1 MRETDLARGFD
12 LQDPAKTPSEQ
23 IPAAAREKDMVSC
36 LGLAKD
42 LIRKEI
48 SSLECLHA
56 RIGPEFERAVSCLNR
71 IGGKV
76 ITTGLG
82 KSGIIAGKISATLSS
97 TGTPS
102 IFIHPVEALH
112 GDLGIIQR
120 GDIGLFLSNSGET
133 AEVLQFLQIFKRL
146 GLKTIAIV
154 GKTNST
160 LARDCDIYLDASVES
175 EACPLNLAPTSSTTV
190 AMVLGDA
197 LAGCVLTLKGF
208 STEDFSRLHP
218 SGALGRRLLFRVK
231 DLMHSGDNLP
241 LVMSGTRMRNA
252 LVVLT
257 GKAMGAVLV
266 VSSDGAL
273 LGIFTDGD
281 LRRAVQQY
289 ENLLDIEVDKVMTKD
304 PVVIHDC
311 RMAAEALNL
320 MENRPSQISVL
331 PVLDRENKAVG
342 IIRLHDLVLAGL

>member
-1 MRETDLARGFD
+1 MTAR
-12 LQDPAKTPSEQ
+12 K
-23 IPAAAREKDMVSC
+23 KDMISS
-36 LGLAKD
+36 LSLAKD

-48 SSLECLHA
+48 SSLESLHA
-56 RIGPEFERAVSCLNR
+56 RIGPEFERAVSCLNEIR
-71 IGGKV
+71 GKV
-76 ITTGLG
+76 IATGLG

-102 IFIHPVEALH
+102 IFIHPVEAMH

-120 GDIGLFLSNSGET
+120 GDLGLFLSNSGET
-133 AEVLQFLQIFKRL
+133 AEVLQFLQMLKRL

-154 GKTNST
+154 GRANST
-160 LARDCDIYLDASVES
+160 LARDCDICLDASVES

-197 LAGCVLTLKGF
+197 LAGCLLTLKGF
-208 STEDFSRLHP
+208 SPEDFSRLHP

-231 DLMHSGDNLP
+231 DIMHSGENLP
-241 LVMSGTRMRNA
+241 VVMSGTLMRDA
-252 LVVLT
+252 LVALT

-266 VSSDGAL
+266 VSSQGDL

-281 LRRAVQQY
+281 LRRAVQQH
-289 ENLLDIEVDKVMTKD
+289 ENLLDIEIDKMMTRN
-304 PVVIHDC
+304 PVVIHDS

-331 PVLDRENKAVG
+331 PVLDRDNKVAG
-342 IIRLHDLVLAGL
+342 IIRVHDLVQAGL

>member
-1 MRETDLARGFD
+1 MTIQKNDTF
-12 LQDPAKTPSEQ
+12 
-23 IPAAAREKDMVSC
+23 SC

-48 SSLECLHA
+48 SSLESLHA
-56 RIGPEFERAVSCLNR
+56 RIGPEFERAVSCLHETK
-71 IGGKV
+71 GKV
-76 ITTGLG
+76 IATGLG
-82 KSGIIAGKISATLSS
+82 KSGIVAGKISATLSS

-102 IFIHPVEALH
+102 IFIHPVEAMH

-120 GDIGLFLSNSGET
+120 GDFGLFFSNSGET
-133 AEVLQFLQIFKRL
+133 AEVLQFLQMFKRL

-154 GKTNST
+154 GRVNST
-160 LARDCDIYLDASVES
+160 LARDCDICLDASVES

-197 LAGCVLTLKGF
+197 LAGCLLTLKGF
-208 STEDFSRLHP
+208 SQEDFSRLHP

-231 DLMHSGDNLP
+231 DIMHSGEDLP
-241 LVMSGTRMRNA
+241 VVTSGTLMREA

-257 GKAMGAVLV
+257 GKAMGAVLI
-266 VSSDGAL
+266 VSSRGGL

-281 LRRAVQQY
+281 LRRAVQQH
-289 ENLLDIEVDKVMTKD
+289 ENLLDLEIDELMTKN
-304 PVVIHDC
+304 PVVIHDS

-331 PVLDRENKAVG
+331 PVLDRDHKAVG
-342 IIRLHDLVLAGL
+342 IIRVHDLVRAGL

>member
-1 MRETDLARGFD
+1 
-12 LQDPAKTPSEQ
+12 
-23 IPAAAREKDMVSC
+23 MVSC
-36 LGLAKD
+36 LNLAQD

-48 SSLECLHA
+48 SALECLHA
-56 RIGPEFERAVSCLNR
+56 RIGPEFERAVSCLNEMR
-71 IGGKV
+71 GKL
-76 ITTGLG
+76 IATGLG

-102 IFIHPVEALH
+102 IFIHPVEAMH

-120 GDIGLFLSNSGET
+120 GDLGLFISNSGET
-133 AEVLQFLQIFKRL
+133 AEILQLLQMFKRL

-154 GKTNST
+154 GRANST
-160 LARDCDIYLDASVES
+160 LARDCDICLDATVES

-197 LAGCVLTLKGF
+197 LAGCLLTLKGF

-218 SGALGRRLLFRVK
+218 SGALGKRLLFRVK
-231 DLMHSGDNLP
+231 DIMHSGQNLP
-241 LVMSGTRMRNA
+241 VVMGGTLMRDA
-252 LVVLT
+252 LITLT

-266 VSSDGAL
+266 VSSLGDL

-281 LRRAVQQY
+281 LRRAVQQH
-289 ENLLDIEVDKVMTKD
+289 ENLLNIEIDKVMTKN
-304 PVVIHDC
+304 PVVIHES

-331 PVLDRENKAVG
+331 PVLDADDKVAG
-342 IIRLHDLVLAGL
+342 IIRLHDLVQAGL